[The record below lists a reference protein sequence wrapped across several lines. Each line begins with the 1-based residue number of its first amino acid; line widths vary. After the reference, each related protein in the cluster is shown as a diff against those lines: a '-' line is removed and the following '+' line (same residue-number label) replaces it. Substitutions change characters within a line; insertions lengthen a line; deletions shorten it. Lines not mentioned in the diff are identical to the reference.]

1 MKRVRPFVL
10 PARQPTD
17 AHSATAGRKI
27 GSSTGRIG
35 LSDIVFVSGDSV
47 RVCRVETAGDTLLD
61 VPLPLSLCH
70 DTVGDAAGLVE
81 GVQVTQV
88 GGVLLLRVE

>member
-35 LSDIVFVSGDSV
+35 LSDIVFGSGDSV

-61 VPLPLSLCH
+61 APLPLSLCH

-88 GGVLLLRVE
+88 GGVLMLRVE